1 MSDKVY
7 KKIDV
12 VGTSS
17 MNLEDAIQRAVTKSS
32 ESLRNMSWFEV
43 GEIRGRIEGDT
54 VSQWQVTVT
63 IGLAV
68 ED

>member
-43 GEIRGRIEGDT
+43 GEIRGRIEEDT